1 MLTYIRDSNKFVLI
15 TIILLFL
22 NFASGLT
29 VIYVRH
35 INRMSMAHLQKLV
48 DEQDKLY
55 QEWTQL
61 LLEQSTLTSY
71 NRVDQLVR
79 KNLNMRLPNNNEIS
93 VIDLTE

>member
-1 MLTYIRDSNKFVLI
+1 MLTYIRNSNKFVLI
-15 TIILLFL
+15 TIILLIL
-22 NFASGLT
+22 NFVSGLL
-29 VIYVRH
+29 VIYIRH
-35 INRMSMAHLQKLV
+35 INRMSMAELQKLV
-48 DEQDKLY
+48 DEQDILY

-79 KNLNMRLPNNNEIS
+79 KHLDMRLPNNNEIS